1 MHEAVALGS
10 AIRSLAFHPIYGWN
24 HKFIFYSPISGLDS
38 PATWENTDGLLCMKY
53 SRKRTEFTKFSN
65 AIYFSLF

>member
-24 HKFIFYSPISGLDS
+24 HKFFYSPISGLDS
-38 PATWENTDGLLCMKY
+38 PG
-53 SRKRTEFTKFSN
+53 RTRRTLPE
-65 AIYFSLF
+65 I